1 MSNTSDINSGILSM
15 VSAIFAFVSLTA
27 IQPILTFIASIIAI
41 VSGIYSMYRNFN
53 KNYNRNLKKNK

>member
-1 MSNTSDINSGILSM
+1 MNSNTDSNSFLLSTI
-15 VSAIFAFVSLTA
+15 SAFCAVVTLSS

-53 KNYNRNLKKNK
+53 KKK